1 MRPIWILAQ
10 MIPLLMVGAQ
20 AEARARAKGWA
31 RIGPKAGH
39 CAYIGR
45 KTDLR
50 AAPRRKAKTKGS
62 LPVNTMVKLLAL
74 RGGWARVGKVTDS
87 CFAKRTLDAAGWIT
101 LKSLQPF
108 FLIATEK
115 RGDVPAVG
123 RKPLYKFDKDEMVLR
138 AFGRRSPTLDDSG
151 GQGYR
156 VWSTGH
162 RRYPFTFHTLA
173 WDMGP
178 GSLTLFGPRKKML
191 SLTSP
196 GARFSMTISRG
207 AFRVRTDHLCLS
219 LDLRVP
225 LSSLVKKRGWPERM
239 TIERIGLYRPKGK
252 VEMLDLVALSLK
264 TKARAPS
271 KAKAQPVVW
280 PIFVNKLQ
288 VRDARKRK
296 RSVTVTVAKD
306 TAFRPTAIVIRKSGG
321 DTEAFLEVELV
332 KSKKRVLL
340 DGQQVGKTSLHVACA
355 G

>member
-1 MRPIWILAQ
+1 
-10 MIPLLMVGAQ
+10 
-20 AEARARAKGWA
+20 
-31 RIGPKAGH
+31 
-39 CAYIGR
+39 
-45 KTDLR
+45 
-50 AAPRRKAKTKGS
+50 
-62 LPVNTMVKLLAL
+62 VKLLAL
-74 RGGWARVGKVTDS
+74 RGGWARVGKVTER
-87 CFAKRTLDAAGWIT
+87 CFAKRSPDAAGWVT

-115 RGDVPAVG
+115 RGDVPVVG
-123 RKPLYKFDKDEMVLR
+123 RKPLYRFDKDDMVLE
-138 AFGRRSPTLDDSG
+138 AFGRKSPTLDDAG

-178 GSLTLFGPRKKML
+178 GSVTLFGPKKML
-191 SLTSP
+191 SLTNP

-225 LSSLVKKRGWPERM
+225 LTSLVKKRRWPERM
-239 TIERIGLYRPKGK
+239 PIERIGLYRPKGK
-252 VEMLDLVALSLK
+252 VEMLDLMALNLK
-264 TKARAPS
+264 PKVRAPS
-271 KAKAQPVVW
+271 KTKAKPVAW
-280 PIFVNKLQ
+280 PIFVSKLQ

-306 TAFRPTAIVIRKSGG
+306 APFKPTAIVIRKSGG
-321 DTEAFLEVELV
+321 DTEAYLEVELI

-340 DGQQVGKTSLHVACA
+340 DGQQVAKTSLHVACA